1 MNEITDRIIERV
13 QKHYEHFNSKQ
24 MELVSMR
31 DSLLQSNKMM
41 MESQA
46 GWAKTALDSLASEII
61 KTCTFIPE
69 NPISLAI
76 QPEEIEE
83 SIWNR
88 LEQKKEVVVKQIEKP
103 IVQPKNIGFASD
115 KLMESRMLRFQGK
128 IQKAIQVAQEAA
140 ELGSLSAL
148 TFLGYLYDSE
158 LKRFDESIKLYNRAA
173 DNGSCTGLALVGKAY
188 Y

>member
-1 MNEITDRIIERV
+1 
-13 QKHYEHFNSKQ
+13 

-88 LEQKKEVVVKQIEKP
+88 L
-103 IVQPKNIGFASD
+103 D
-115 KLMESRMLRFQGK
+115 
-128 IQKAIQVAQEAA
+128 
-140 ELGSLSAL
+140 
-148 TFLGYLYDSE
+148 
-158 LKRFDESIKLYNRAA
+158 
-173 DNGSCTGLALVGKAY
+173 
-188 Y
+188 